1 MLEHLDKVNAVYG
14 SATDLPTA
22 ASARYGGT
30 SEDAVGALPASPLSP
45 SPPPPTTL
53 SQTLEFDEDDDDEEG
68 NDKFVAF
75 PATLEEGDE
84 NEEEDEDEDLFDA
97 FDAHI
102 PLMAPTRRDTNL
114 GYSEG
119 LEGGFRNVSMGR
131 RRSSMLGRR
140 ESVGASQLSIMSL
153 GGGDMVDE
161 ASNDE
166 ADNGNSNS
174 NNNNDND
181 NDSRNIKAKLD
192 EKRKRQSM
200 AKHRRVSLCAT
211 ALTGDPHR
219 QSLLSNSRMSVS
231 SSRFSLAGGNN
242 NNNNRFSMTGAA
254 ASSRRN
260 FMSTGLTSRFG
271 MPVRMASVSTNDADD
286 LVQAPTKCE
295 SPVTSSDG
303 KKLDMEMDV
312 IINVG
317 VDVDVDV
324 DLSTDPDNK
333 LLPISARS
341 QVINE
346 VSERSERAL

>member
-1 MLEHLDKVNAVYG
+1 
-14 SATDLPTA
+14 
-22 ASARYGGT
+22 
-30 SEDAVGALPASPLSP
+30 
-45 SPPPPTTL
+45 
-53 SQTLEFDEDDDDEEG
+53 
-68 NDKFVAF
+68 
-75 PATLEEGDE
+75 
-84 NEEEDEDEDLFDA
+84 
-97 FDAHI
+97 
-102 PLMAPTRRDTNL
+102 
-114 GYSEG
+114 
-119 LEGGFRNVSMGR
+119 
-131 RRSSMLGRR
+131 
-140 ESVGASQLSIMSL
+140 
-153 GGGDMVDE
+153 MVDE

-231 SSRFSLAGGNN
+231 SNN

-260 FMSTGLTSRFG
+260 FLSTGLTSRFG